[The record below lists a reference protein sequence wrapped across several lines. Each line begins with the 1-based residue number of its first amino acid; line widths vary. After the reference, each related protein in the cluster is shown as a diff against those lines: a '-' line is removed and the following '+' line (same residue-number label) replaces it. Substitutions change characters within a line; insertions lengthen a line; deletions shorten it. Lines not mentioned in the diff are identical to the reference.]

1 MLPVA
6 HGAACGDASPSAMS
20 RAHPLRPPRLPLLGL
35 AGSKPLVLRAL
46 KIGLPLAIANLVVA
60 ASLGVELLLVGQL
73 VGPRAVGAVSLAA
86 NLTLVLILA
95 FHAIEIAGQAIVA
108 RRFGERNFEAA
119 GACLDNALL
128 MAAGSGLVILGGL
141 SLLGPGI
148 LGAHDPEVAALAYEY
163 FRWRLPSIPFLI
175 AILAIVGFYNGIG
188 QPKVPMVIY
197 AIVLL
202 FHPLLLWLLAGKA
215 GMGVRGAGLAASI
228 STGTG
233 LAVFLGHLATPALR
247 ARFGHFR
254 FARNVEGAV
263 LKVLAVLGA
272 PILAQQILGNASA
285 FLFQR
290 INAEL
295 PDGGTALTAGA
306 VGQVCAQLS
315 NLPGFGMGI
324 AAATLAGQYLGARK
338 PQRAELAVRICLLLG
353 AAYMV
358 TMGILYLA
366 LGEAITRQFV
376 LRTQTDMATEEV
388 AAAVRLGGHVFII
401 IGLYQVFDAANTI
414 FAKALQGV
422 GLTKFVLFSNMA
434 SQWLVFVPLAWYLTL
449 HTPLG
454 GLGGWI
460 AMGTYLAINAVVFY
474 WKFRTGTWKSVR
486 L

>member
-1 MLPVA
+1 MHSA
-6 HGAACGDASPSAMS
+6 SAMS
-20 RAHPLRPPRLPLLGL
+20 RALPFRPPRMPL
-35 AGSKPLVLRAL
+35 AGLFVSKPLVLRAL
-46 KIGLPLAIANLVVA
+46 KIGVPLAVANLVVA

-73 VGPRAVGAVSLAA
+73 AGPRAVGAVSLAA
-86 NLTLVLILA
+86 SLTLVLILA

-108 RRFGERNFEAA
+108 RRYGERNFEGA

-128 MAAGSGLVILGGL
+128 LAAGAGLLILGGL
-141 SLLGPGI
+141 SLLGPEI
-148 LGAHDPEVAALAYEY
+148 LAAKDPEVAALAYEY

-215 GMGVRGAGLAASI
+215 EMGVRGAGLAASF

-233 LAVFLGHLATPALR
+233 LLVFLAHLSKRDLR

-254 FARNVEGAV
+254 FARNIDGTV
-263 LKVLAVLGA
+263 LKALAALGA

-338 PQRAELAVRICLLLG
+338 PQRAELAIRLCLLLG

-358 TMGILYLA
+358 TMGILYIF
-366 LGEAITRQFV
+366 LGDAITRQFV
-376 LRTQTDMATEEV
+376 LRTKTDMATEEV
-388 AAAVRLGGHVFII
+388 ASAVRLGGQVFVI
-401 IGLYQVFDAANTI
+401 IGAYQVFDAMNTI

-434 SQWLVFVPLAWYLTL
+434 SQWIVFVPLAWYLTL
-449 HTPLG
+449 HTPLAG
-454 GLGGWI
+454 TGGWI
-460 AMGTYLAINAVVFY
+460 AMGTYLAINAAMFY
-474 WKFRTGTWKSVR
+474 AKFRTGTWKAVR